1 MNNVQPIT
9 KSEKVA
15 ILKLHEQGKAATEIM
30 PKFPHL
36 TRQQIAAIKA
46 HATMGTYN

>member
-1 MNNVQPIT
+1 MNNVKQIT
-9 KSEKVA
+9 KSEKTA

-36 TRQQIAAIKA
+36 TRQQIAAVKA